1 MNRGLNE
8 LPSIVC
14 GYDNADRLSS
24 FVQSHREMRIQDFIP
39 LSIRKQL
46 GNKWAEFRCW
56 TIKKS
61 LLWKLRGNA
70 VFCNVCDWEGGAF
83 ANDHWHPGTVCP
95 NCGSQVRH
103 RLLTA
108 TLDGQSDQI
117 GLAESMLLIGKD
129 ILHFAPERQ
138 LRDRVQKASR
148 LYVTADFDRGD
159 CDLKLDMSSMP
170 SVADSSYDVTI
181 ACDVLEH
188 VPDDLAA
195 MRELHRILRPGGTA
209 ILSIPQMDP
218 PATTDA
224 DSSITD
230 SLERER
236 RFGQKD
242 HVRMYGDDFI
252 DRLQTTGFSV
262 TTVTENDFTAD
273 EVSRLGLKP
282 PIPSSQRLATNFR
295 RIYFA
300 KK

>member
-1 MNRGLNE
+1 MK
-8 LPSIVC
+8 
-14 GYDNADRLSS
+14 
-24 FVQSHREMRIQDFIP
+24 HFIP
-39 LSIRKQL
+39 LSIRRML
-46 GNKWAEFRCW
+46 GGMNNRWLSARAKRNLLR
-56 TIKKS
+56 S
-61 LLWKLRGNA
+61 LEGDS
-70 VFCNVCDWEGGAF
+70 VECNVCGWVGCAF
-83 ANDHWHPGTVCP
+83 TGDHWHPGTVCP

-108 TLDGQSDQI
+108 TLDGLSDHPE
-117 GLAESMLLIGKD
+117 LVETNLLVGKD

-138 LRDRVQKASR
+138 LRERIRKISR
-148 LYVTADFDRGD
+148 RHVTADYDRGD

-170 SVADSSYDVTI
+170 SVVGSSYDVVI

-195 MRELHRILRPGGTA
+195 MSELHRILRVGGNA

-224 DSSITD
+224 DSSVTD
-230 SLERER
+230 PKEREQ

-252 DRLQTTGFSV
+252 ERLQTVGFFD
-262 TTVTENDFTAD
+262 TMITESDFASS
-273 EVSRLGLKP
+273 EVVRLGLKP
-282 PIPSSQRLATNFR
+282 PIPSPHRLATNLR